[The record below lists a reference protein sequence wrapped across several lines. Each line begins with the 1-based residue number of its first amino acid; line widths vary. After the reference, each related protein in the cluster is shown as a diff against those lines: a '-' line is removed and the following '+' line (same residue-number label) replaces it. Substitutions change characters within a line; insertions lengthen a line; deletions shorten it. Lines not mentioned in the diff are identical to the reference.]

1 MWVAARRVII
11 MQAYTLWRQHLQA
24 HGFGLDQSAISHV
37 CEQEYRLI
45 RYAVLPA
52 NKLNSKALAP
62 IIYWETE
69 RTSPA
74 ERAARTARQARENS
88 QTRQRTANWKS
99 MTCKLAC
106 KLWLDGPQAQS
117 VY

>member
-1 MWVAARRVII
+1 

-62 IIYWETE
+62 IIFIGRQREHLRQRE
-69 RTSPA
+69 QREQPDRP
-74 ERAARTARQARENS
+74 ERTARPDKEQPIGR
-88 QTRQRTANWKS
+88 
-99 MTCKLAC
+99 
-106 KLWLDGPQAQS
+106 
-117 VY
+117 V